1 MIVRLKVELGK
12 ASILSGKI
20 DDLNLDMGIGSVE
33 ITSVITGNSKIDAGI
48 GNLDLR
54 IQDNK
59 ENYTIESDSGIGNI
73 KIDGTKISDDS
84 KYGNGKNIIKI
95 DGGIGNIDIE
105 FNK

>member
-1 MIVRLKVELGK
+1 MTPVQKIIKNIALALAFFLIVSIISG
-12 ASILSGKI
+12 ILSV
-20 DDLNLDMGIGSVE
+20 LYAL
-33 ITSVITGNSKIDAGI
+33 
-48 GNLDLR
+48 
-54 IQDNK
+54 
-59 ENYTIESDSGIGNI
+59 SGVLGLKNENI